1 MEWLVVNQVV
11 KVLNGQRVVND
22 ISFSM
27 QAGHRLGIAG
37 QTGAGKSSLLKMIAG
52 LLQPDQGNLLL
63 GGDRIKGPEEQLLP
77 GHSSIAYLS
86 QHFELLNNYRVEEYL
101 QLTGVLDE
109 ASSQRLAAL
118 CDIEQVL
125 ARKTT
130 QLSGGERQRVALAA
144 ALGKNPR
151 LLLLDE
157 PFSNL
162 DGAQKEKIKAVLTNI
177 ETSLSVTLLIVS
189 HDAADLL
196 AWADT
201 ILLMQQG
208 KIVQQGSPTALYL
221 NPVNNYCASLLG
233 PYTPVSYGWLAR
245 LANKPEREDASKTVF
260 LRPEQLKIHLEDPPP
275 QARPATIADVFFR
288 GAFFEAQVYCLGQLV
303 KVSTRINTLQK
314 GQTVYL
320 SVRAW
325 IW

>member
-1 MEWLVVNQVV
+1 
-11 KVLNGQRVVND
+11 
-22 ISFSM
+22 
-27 QAGHRLGIAG
+27 
-37 QTGAGKSSLLKMIAG
+37 MIAG

-101 QLTGVLDE
+101 QLTSVLDW

-118 CDIEQVL
+118 CDIEQIL
-125 ARKTT
+125 GRKTT

-162 DGAQKEKIKAVLTNI
+162 DGAQKEKIKAVLANI

-221 NPVNNYCASLLG
+221 NPVNNYCAQLLG
-233 PYTPVSYGWLAR
+233 PYTPVAYHWLAR
-245 LANKPEREDASKTVF
+245 LANEPETADANKTVF
-260 LRPEQLKIHLEDPPP
+260 LRPEQLKIHTEDPPP

-288 GAFFEAQVYCLGQLV
+288 GAFYEVQVYCLGQLV
-303 KVSTRINTLQK
+303 KASTRINSLQK

-320 SVRAW
+320 SVREW